1 MRWYGF
7 DATTGQQLWVTD
19 PYTNAFGMY
28 TSSVNG
34 LGASSPVIAYGNL
47 YSVAYDGMIHCYDME
62 TGTNLWNYWNGPSG
76 FETPY
81 GSWAFGSGLH
91 VAADGKIY
99 AATGEHS
106 PNHPLW
112 RGQRLVCV
120 NATTGE
126 EIFITNGWYET
137 PVIAD
142 GTLTAFNFYDNK
154 IYNFGKGPTQI
165 TVSAPDSSV
174 PISNSILIKGTV
186 TDISPGTN
194 GQEQAMRF
202 PEGVPAISDAN
213 MTDWMAYVYM
223 QQAKPT
229 NLIGVPITID
239 VIDSNN
245 NYRTIGQTTS
255 DANGFFSLNWQPD
268 ITGKYTVIA
277 TFAGSQSYWPAH
289 SQNAFIVSDVAP
301 TQPPAPTAPASAADM
316 YFIPSIAAIILA
328 IVIVGIVMVLLFLRR
343 RP

>member
-1 MRWYGF
+1 
-7 DATTGQQLWVTD
+7 
-19 PYTNAFGMY
+19 
-28 TSSVNG
+28 
-34 LGASSPVIAYGNL
+34 
-47 YSVAYDGMIHCYDME
+47 
-62 TGTNLWNYWNGPSG
+62 
-76 FETPY
+76 
-81 GSWAFGSGLH
+81 
-91 VAADGKIY
+91 
-99 AATGEHS
+99 
-106 PNHPLW
+106 
-112 RGQRLVCV
+112 
-120 NATTGE
+120 
-126 EIFITNGWYET
+126 
-137 PVIAD
+137 
-142 GTLTAFNFYDNK
+142 
-154 IYNFGKGPTQI
+154 
-165 TVSAPDSSV
+165 
-174 PISNSILIKGTV
+174 
-186 TDISPGTN
+186 
-194 GQEQAMRF
+194 
-202 PEGVPAISDAN
+202 